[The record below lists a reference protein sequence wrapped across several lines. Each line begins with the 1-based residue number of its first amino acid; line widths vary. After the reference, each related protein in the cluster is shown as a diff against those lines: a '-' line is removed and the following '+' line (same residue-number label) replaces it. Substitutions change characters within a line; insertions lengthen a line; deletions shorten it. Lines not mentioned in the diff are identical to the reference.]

1 MENQDRQPTEVVITG
16 VEIPFDD
23 LAWLVTKI
31 VVMAAL
37 VSATVYLT
45 ALAAFALIA
54 ALLTRVT

>member
-16 VEIPFDD
+16 VEIPLDD

-31 VVMAAL
+31 VVVAAL
-37 VSATVYLT
+37 VSAAVYLT
-45 ALAAFALIA
+45 ALAAFALVA